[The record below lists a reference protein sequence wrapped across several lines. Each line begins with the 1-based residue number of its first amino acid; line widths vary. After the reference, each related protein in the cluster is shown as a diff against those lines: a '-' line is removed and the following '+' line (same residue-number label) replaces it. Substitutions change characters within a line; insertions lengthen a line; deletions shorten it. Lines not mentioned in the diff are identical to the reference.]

1 MEIRVCLLCWIK
13 KVRKEKGKQRFE
25 KTQTNVTI
33 TNHRW
38 KSEKHTASNLFT
50 TEVVWSESTA
60 VGIEADGWTEVQAEK
75 TNSICS
81 PMRQRRFQ
89 RYRIWT
95 RDTAHNRC
103 PVEESLSLCSFF
115 FCLFVCFFPSPQGRW
130 QDHGSW
136 RVKGQS
142 PRVADTHTHIKTLHQ
157 YYKPQCQEHEWIN
170 AQNSQCKRML
180 FRNILTKEDTCA
192 RYMYTHAG
200 LLHIVAWL
208 DLIRVCVS
216 EQSVLYITFKFI
228 QNTVNLQVICKWSNW
243 ICMS

>member
-115 FCLFVCFFPSPQGRW
+115 FVCLCVFFRPRKAGDKTMAVGGSRGRVP
-130 QDHGSW
+130 GS
-136 RVKGQS
+136 Q
-142 PRVADTHTHIKTLHQ
+142 THTHTSKHFISITNHSVRNMNGLMHKIRSVRGCYSETFWLKRTPVLDICTLMQ
-157 YYKPQCQEHEWIN
+157 V
-170 AQNSQCKRML
+170 
-180 FRNILTKEDTCA
+180 F
-192 RYMYTHAG
+192 YT
-200 LLHIVAWL
+200 
-208 DLIRVCVS
+208 
-216 EQSVLYITFKFI
+216 
-228 QNTVNLQVICKWSNW
+228 
-243 ICMS
+243 